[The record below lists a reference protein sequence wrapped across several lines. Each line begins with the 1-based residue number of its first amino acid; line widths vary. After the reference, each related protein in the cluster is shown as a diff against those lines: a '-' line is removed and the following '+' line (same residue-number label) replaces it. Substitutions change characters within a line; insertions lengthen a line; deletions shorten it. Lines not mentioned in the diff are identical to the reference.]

1 MITSEMTIEK
11 VEEYR
16 KLYQKRR
23 NALKP
28 SRKSGQE
35 VERYLVDTCNAV
47 RIEHSVFKKVVEDN
61 ILTNDFKREK
71 LPNGVRPNVK
81 VYALD
86 DVLVGIDT
94 VSGEFHVECNDINKM
109 AEIYDNLFVF
119 RGLDEADLNNFVLVG
134 KYIKCFE
141 RRNSNV

>member
-16 KLYQKRR
+16 KLYQKHR
-23 NALKP
+23 NDLKP
-28 SRKSGQE
+28 NRKSGQE
-35 VERYLVDTCNAV
+35 VERYLVDTYNAV
-47 RIEHSVFKKVVEDN
+47 RIEHSGFKKVVEDN

-71 LPNGVRPNVK
+71 LLRGARPNVK

-134 KYIKCFE
+134 EYIKCSE
-141 RRNSNV
+141 KRNSNV

>member
-28 SRKSGQE
+28 NRKSGQE
-35 VERYLVDTCNAV
+35 VEKHIVDTYNAV
-47 RIEHSVFKKVVEDN
+47 RIEHSGFKKVVEDN

-71 LPNGVRPNVK
+71 LPRGVRPNVK

-134 KYIKCFE
+134 EYIKCFE